1 MVYPP
6 EDGHPSGTNRAG
18 RALTSF
24 MRRTPLTT
32 TPRRQ
37 GRCTCS
43 TGLNWTGL
51 EQVDPVTR
59 PSRRVH
65 LIGCSETR
73 AAGAQQVLDI
83 RVRSLVQ
90 IVQFSWCSVNTPI
103 GKHVFRTPVGELNNS
118 AVNFTCSA
126 PPPSFFAPQIRAL
139 HN

>member
-37 GRCTCS
+37 GGCTCS

-51 EQVDPVTR
+51 KQVDPVTR

-126 PPPSFFAPQIRAL
+126 SPLFFRSTNTGPT
-139 HN
+139 